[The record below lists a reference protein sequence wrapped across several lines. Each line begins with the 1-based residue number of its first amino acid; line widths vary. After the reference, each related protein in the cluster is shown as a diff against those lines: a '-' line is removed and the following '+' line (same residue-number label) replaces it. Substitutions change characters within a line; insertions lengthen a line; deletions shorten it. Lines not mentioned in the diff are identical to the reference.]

1 MNQPLSIRTERRFA
15 TSSPLR
21 YPGGKAT
28 LTGFFAE
35 IIKEL
40 GIKNPRYV
48 EPFAGGAGAALSLL
62 REGLVDDIV
71 INDIDGAVYSFWSS
85 VVSRTEEFL
94 ELVESA
100 PLTIDEWRRQREIY
114 KLADESDP
122 LALGFAFFYLNRTN
136 RSGVLNAGVIGG
148 LAQQGKYKIDA
159 RFNRVELASRIRA
172 IGELRDQIH
181 VTDRDGG
188 EIVRRY
194 AEDPNAFL
202 YIDPPYVDM
211 GGALYLNAF
220 NHRDH
225 ADLAETVLSCETAH
239 WVLTYDN
246 SDFIRKLYGS
256 QFLSEY
262 ELVYSAHRP
271 GKATE
276 LLVASPSVA
285 EVLHNRAKTEKVAG

>member
-1 MNQPLSIRTERRFA
+1 MGPLSIRTDRRFSTA
-15 TSSPLR
+15 SPLR
-21 YPGGKAT
+21 YPGGKAS

-35 IIKEL
+35 IIENL
-40 GIKNPRYV
+40 GIQNARYV

-62 REGLVDDIV
+62 RQGLVSDIV

-85 VVSRTEEFL
+85 VVNRTDEFL
-94 ELVESA
+94 ELLSAA
-100 PLTIDEWRRQREIY
+100 PLTIEEWRRQRGIY
-114 KLADESDP
+114 KVADESDP

-148 LAQQGKYKIDA
+148 LAQEGKYRMDA
-159 RFNRVELASRIRA
+159 RFNRQELAARISA
-172 IGELRDQIH
+172 IGQMRDRIQ

-188 EIVRRY
+188 EVVRRY
-194 AEDPNAFL
+194 ADDPEAFL

-220 NHRDH
+220 DHRDH
-225 ADLAETVLSCETAH
+225 ADLARTVLSCSNAH

-246 SDFIRKLYGS
+246 SDFIRKLYES
-256 QFLSEY
+256 RFLTEY
-262 ELVYSAHRP
+262 ELTYSAHRP

-285 EVLHNRAKTEKVAG
+285 RVLEERSRPEKAAG